1 MPDGCQFQITLPI
14 HEISRAHAELRPAH
28 AHHVDV
34 VPCGRTKAAEAAG
47 RALDASGAGPHEV
60 RLSLHSSLPV
70 GAGLG
75 SSTADIV
82 ATIHAIADAL
92 GTTTPPVL
100 AGEIAGGIEASD
112 GTMFDGITIVDRR
125 GRLLQPLTWWPS
137 FHVVVLVPE
146 RTVETAAVDL
156 RSHRGDAGRYQELVD
171 QVIEGSERRDPAAF
185 VDAAKAS
192 AALNQRLMPNP
203 LLVVVPRLA
212 ALTGAL
218 GWNVAHT
225 GSAVGLLYDDAT
237 LAAAAPAILRG
248 DGDLTRVRLLSS
260 TVPSPAESGL
270 VEGRR

>member
-1 MPDGCQFQITLPI
+1 MPDGCAFQITLPI
-14 HEISRAHAELRPAH
+14 QETSRAHAELRPAH
-28 AHHVDV
+28 RHHVDV
-34 VPCGRTKAAEAAG
+34 VPCERTKAAEAAA

-60 RLSLHSSLPV
+60 RLSLHRSLPV

-82 ATIHAIADAL
+82 AAIHAVAVAV
-92 GTTTPPVL
+92 GTTIPPHL
-100 AGEIAGGIEASD
+100 AGEIAGRIEASD
-112 GTMFDGITIVDRR
+112 GTMFDGIAIVDRR
-125 GRLLQPLTWWPS
+125 GRLLRPLSWWPR
-137 FHVVVLVPE
+137 FHVVVLIPE

-156 RSHRGDAGRYQELVD
+156 SSHRGDARRYRELID

-203 LLVVVPRLA
+203 LLVLAPRLA
-212 ALTGAL
+212 GLTGAV

-225 GSAVGLLYDDAT
+225 GSAMGLLYHDAT

-248 DGDLTRVRLLSS
+248 EGDLAGVRLLSS
-260 TVPSPAESGL
+260 AVPSAESGL
-270 VEGRR
+270 VGGRR